1 VTSASGTYAY
11 PMVTSWLLYGLAVTV
26 VVYALIVAVL
36 AIAGRGDTARM
47 VARFVPDCVILFG
60 RLLRDPRVPRRRKLL
75 LAALIPYL
83 AMPFDLVPDFIPV
96 AGQLDDAI
104 VVAFVLR
111 RVARG
116 DPGRDPRWTSCCDSS
131 ERRASESGS

>member
-1 VTSASGTYAY
+1 
-11 PMVTSWLLYGLAVTV
+11 MVTSWLLYGLAVTV

-116 DPGRDPRWTSCCDSS
+116 DPGLLVEHWPGPRSSLDFLLRLVGATS
-131 ERRASESGS
+131 